1 MSHGTR
7 DIDRKDG
14 DGAPKGVLARLSYA
28 KVVATLALFVALGG
42 TATAATLARD
52 SVGAPQIRT
61 DAVRSP
67 EIQADAVR
75 SPEIRADAVRSSE
88 IQDDAVRPSE
98 IRDDAVRSSE
108 IQDDAVRS
116 SEIQD
121 ESIKLADIAP
131 DAETAL
137 ESRVRLATSVNE
149 SVPTCAGALTACP
162 NLLSVVLPA
171 DNWLVQ
177 AKFTMRNNGNPAILG
192 ATCGLVQD
200 GATTLDDVHVE
211 GLDVRGSLGST
222 DAAALAGVLTDVPAD
237 SRIAL
242 RCSAEADEH
251 LDLDDVVITAVEV
264 GTVTG

>member
-1 MSHGTR
+1 
-7 DIDRKDG
+7 
-14 DGAPKGVLARLSYA
+14 
-28 KVVATLALFVALGG
+28 
-42 TATAATLARD
+42 
-52 SVGAPQIRT
+52 
-61 DAVRSP
+61 
-67 EIQADAVR
+67 
-75 SPEIRADAVRSSE
+75 
-88 IQDDAVRPSE
+88 
-98 IRDDAVRSSE
+98 
-108 IQDDAVRS
+108 
-116 SEIQD
+116 
-121 ESIKLADIAP
+121 
-131 DAETAL
+131 
-137 ESRVRLATSVNE
+137 VNE
-149 SVPTCAGALTACP
+149 SVPTCTGALTACP

-242 RCSAEADEH
+242 RCSADADEH
-251 LDLDDVVITAVEV
+251 LDVDDVVITAVEV

>member
-1 MSHGTR
+1 MTHGRR
-7 DIDRKDG
+7 DIHEKDG
-14 DGAPKGVLARLSYA
+14 GGARRGVLARLSYA

-52 SVGAPQIRT
+52 SVGAPQIKTDAVRSPEIRE

-67 EIQADAVR
+67 EIQAD
-75 SPEIRADAVRSSE
+75 S
-88 IQDDAVRPSE
+88 VRPSE
-98 IRDDAVRSSE
+98 IQADAVRPSE

-121 ESIKLADIAP
+121 DSVKLADIAP

-137 ESRVRLATSVNE
+137 ESRVRLATSENE
-149 SVPTCAGALTACP
+149 SVPTCTGALTACP

-177 AKFTMRNNGNPAILG
+177 ATFTMRNNGNPTILG

-200 GATTLDDVHVE
+200 DVTTLDEVHAE
-211 GLDVRGSLGST
+211 ALAVRAAIGST
-222 DAAALAGVLTDVPAD
+222 EAAAVTHVLTAVPAD

-251 LDLDDVVITAVEV
+251 LDVNDVVLTAVEV

>member
-1 MSHGTR
+1 VSHGTQ
-7 DIDRKDG
+7 DIDGRDG
-14 DGAPKGVLARLSYA
+14 RRGLLARLSYS

-52 SVGAPQIRT
+52 SVGAPQIKTDAVRSPEIKT
-61 DAVRSP
+61 DAVRSPEIREDAVRSP

-75 SPEIRADAVRSSE
+75 SSEIEADAVRSSE
-88 IQDDAVRPSE
+88 IE
-98 IRDDAVRSSE
+98 
-108 IQDDAVRS
+108 DDAVRS

-121 ESIKLADIAP
+121 ETVKLADIAP

-137 ESRVRLATSVNE
+137 ESRVRLATSENA
-149 SVPTCAGALTACP
+149 SVPTCTGALTTCP

-177 AKFTMRNNGNPAILG
+177 ATFTMRNNGNPAIQSV
-192 ATCGLVQD
+192 TCGLVQD
-200 GATTLDDVHVE
+200 GATTLDDVRVE

-222 DAAALAGVLTDVPAD
+222 DAAALTAVLTDVPAD
-237 SRIAL
+237 SRVAL
-242 RCSAEADEH
+242 RCAPEADEH
-251 LDLDDVVITAVEV
+251 LDVDDVVMTAVEV

>member
-1 MSHGTR
+1 M
-7 DIDRKDG
+7 
-14 DGAPKGVLARLSYA
+14 
-28 KVVATLALFVALGG
+28 
-42 TATAATLARD
+42 
-52 SVGAPQIRT
+52 
-61 DAVRSP
+61 
-67 EIQADAVR
+67 R

-137 ESRVRLATSVNE
+137 ESRVRLATSENE
-149 SVPTCAGALTACP
+149 SVPTCTGALTSCP

-222 DAAALAGVLTDVPAD
+222 DAAALTGVLTDAPAD
-237 SRIAL
+237 TRIAL
-242 RCSAEADEH
+242 RCSADSDEH
-251 LDLDDVVITAVEV
+251 LDVDDVVITAVEV